1 MKFLKL
7 KARYK
12 ESLREFNFKGR
23 NVLVYSKDNSVGKST
38 LLRMMFYALGFQIPG
53 TVAIRFNKLHLQLT
67 FSILDKLYI
76 VSRND
81 KYYEVKTGG
90 NTYEFILPE
99 QHVEFLKLIF
109 NTKEENVVSN
119 ILGAIYLDQ
128 DKGWTLLNR
137 GKVIGNIHFNIEEL
151 VEGLTAIDVSDYS
164 NRVKFLTRE
173 LQKLRTLKSVISYKR
188 QYLENDSDLPVD
200 DINVLKEQLVL
211 LSSQKRIY
219 DNKLSQVNGLIK
231 ENNGFF
237 KMLENFRLSVEDR
250 ETGKVIPVTKQTIIN
265 YDDNYNFLDARKWI
279 IKEKL
284 AGLENEF
291 IEVQNKLQNLL
302 GQTELLENNQSI
314 KNAELFFNQIDVNYE
329 EIEAR
334 IEVICKEIKE
344 LQSFIKQKLSEN
356 SEIVD
361 SMSNN
366 ILKYSKK
373 LGIDQIINK
382 KSDFLFTSDLK
393 KISGTQFHK
402 LVICYKLAYRKE
414 IEKYLGISLPIV
426 LDSPSGR
433 EITQENLDKI
443 YQLLASELKHD
454 QIIIASIYQDAYLDS
469 PLIITLNEKEKIFDK
484 PDSDL
489 FQN

>member
-12 ESLREFNFKGR
+12 ESLKEFNFEGR
-23 NVLVYSKDNSVGKST
+23 NILIYSEDNSVGKST
-38 LLRMMFYALGFQIPG
+38 LLRMMFYALGFQVPG
-53 TVAIRFNKLHLQLT
+53 TVAVRFNKLYLELT
-67 FSILDKLYI
+67 FSISDNLYT

-81 KYYEVKTGG
+81 KRYEVETGG
-90 NTYEFILPE
+90 NKYEYILPE
-99 QHVEFLKLIF
+99 QHIEFLKLIF
-109 NTKEENVVSN
+109 NTEEESVVSN

-151 VEGLTAIDVSDYS
+151 VEGLTSVDVSDYS

-188 QYLENDSDLPVD
+188 QYLESDSDLPVD

-211 LSSQKRIY
+211 LSSQKQIY
-219 DNKLSQVNGLIK
+219 TNKLSQVNGLIK

-237 KMLENFRLSVEDR
+237 KMLENFKLSVEDR
-250 ETGKVIPVTKQTIIN
+250 ETGKIIPVTKKTIIN

-284 AGLENEF
+284 ASLEKEL

-302 GQTELLENNQSI
+302 GQTELLEDNQSI
-314 KNAELFFNQIDVNYE
+314 KKADLFFNQIDVNYE
-329 EIEAR
+329 EVEAK
-334 IEVICKEIKE
+334 IEVISKEIIG
-344 LQSFIKQKLSEN
+344 LQSIIKQKLSEN

-361 SMSNN
+361 SMNNN
-366 ILKYSKK
+366 ILKYSKE
-373 LGIDQIINK
+373 LGVDQIININ
-382 KSDFLFTSDLK
+382 SNFLFTNDLK

-402 LVICYKLAYRKE
+402 LVICYKLAYIKE

-433 EITQENLDKI
+433 EITQENIDKI
-443 YQLLASELKHD
+443 YQLLASELKHN
-454 QIIIASIYQDAYLDS
+454 QIIIASIYQDTYLDS

-484 PDSDL
+484 SGSDL
-489 FQN
+489 F

>member
-12 ESLREFNFKGR
+12 ESLKEFNFEGR
-23 NVLVYSKDNSVGKST
+23 NVWVYSKDNSVGKST

-53 TVAIRFNKLHLQLT
+53 TVAIRFNKLYLQLT
-67 FSILDKLYI
+67 FSISDKLYI

-81 KYYEVKTGG
+81 KRYEVETGG
-90 NTYEFILPE
+90 NKYEYILPE
-99 QHVEFLKLIF
+99 QHIEFLKLIF
-109 NTKEENVVSN
+109 NTEEESVASN

-151 VEGLTAIDVSDYS
+151 VEGLTSVDVSDYS

-188 QYLENDSDLPVD
+188 QYLESDSDLPVD

-219 DNKLSQVNGLIK
+219 TNKLSQVNGLIK
-231 ENNGFF
+231 ENKGFF
-237 KMLENFRLSVEDR
+237 KMLEDFNLSVEDR
-250 ETGKVIPVTKQTIIN
+250 ETGKIIPVTKKTIIN

-284 AGLENEF
+284 ASLEKEL

-302 GQTELLENNQSI
+302 GQTELLEDNQSI
-314 KNAELFFNQIDVNYE
+314 KKADLFFNQIDVNYE
-329 EIEAR
+329 EVEAK
-334 IEVICKEIKE
+334 IEVISKEIIG
-344 LQSFIKQKLSEN
+344 LQSIIKQKLSEN

-361 SMSNN
+361 SMNNN
-366 ILKYSKK
+366 ILKYSKE
-373 LGIDQIINK
+373 LGIDQIININ
-382 KSDFLFTSDLK
+382 SNFLFTNDLK

-402 LVICYKLAYRKE
+402 LVICYKLAYIKE

-433 EITQENLDKI
+433 EITQENIDKI
-443 YQLLASELKHD
+443 YQLLASELKHN
-454 QIIIASIYQDAYLDS
+454 QIIIASIYQDTYLDS

-484 PDSDL
+484 SGSDL
-489 FQN
+489 F

>member
-12 ESLREFNFKGR
+12 DSLKEFNFEGK
-23 NVLVYSKDNSVGKST
+23 NVLIYSKDNSVGKST
-38 LLRMMFYALGFQIPG
+38 LLRMIFYALGYQIPG
-53 TVAIRFNKLHLQLT
+53 TVAIRFNKLYLQLT
-67 FSILDKLYI
+67 FSISDKLYK

-81 KYYEVKTGG
+81 KRYKVETDGDK
-90 NTYEFILPE
+90 YEFILPE
-99 QHVEFLKLIF
+99 QHIEFLKLIF
-109 NTKEENVVSN
+109 NTREENIVSN
-119 ILGAIYLDQ
+119 ILGTIYLDQ

-151 VEGLTAIDVSDYS
+151 VEGLTAIDVSEYN

-173 LQKLRTLKSVISYKR
+173 LRKLRTLKSVISYKR
-188 QYLENDSDLPVD
+188 QYLENDSNLPVD
-200 DINVLKEQLVL
+200 DINVLKEQLML

-219 DNKLSQVNGLIK
+219 NNKLSQVNGLIK
-231 ENNGFF
+231 ENKGFF
-237 KMLENFRLSVEDR
+237 KLLEDFNLSVEDS
-250 ETGKVIPVTKQTIIN
+250 ETGRIIPVTKKTIIN
-265 YDDNYNFLDARKWI
+265 YDDNYNFLNARKWI
-279 IKEKL
+279 LKERL
-284 AGLENEF
+284 ASLEKELK
-291 IEVQNKLQNLL
+291 EVQNKLQNLL
-302 GQTELLENNQSI
+302 GQTELLEDNQSI
-314 KNAELFFNQIDVNYE
+314 KKAELFFNQIDVNYE

-334 IEVICKEIKE
+334 IEVISKEILE
-344 LQSFIKQKLSEN
+344 LQSSVKQKLSEN

-373 LGIDQIINK
+373 LGIDQIISKN
-382 KSDFLFTSDLK
+382 SNFLFTNDLK

-414 IEKYLGISLPIV
+414 IENYLGISLPIV

-433 EITQENLDKI
+433 EITQENLNKI

-454 QIIIASIYQDAYLDS
+454 QIIIASIYRDDYLDS